1 VKTFRICNDECQGGS
16 EALVDDN
23 SVSLSLTLPC
33 SSPGGRAALVQ
44 FDPLAAPCF
53 NGYQD
58 AFQERGEE
66 YAAAVLAAKE
76 AADAVQAETT
86 RVKGVSSN
94 SAMSAFLVH
103 VVVAL
108 FSSFLGKWFGL
119 EASLLQQ
126 TAVVLPAAAAGDND
140 GGGAPAG
147 AAAAFAAEAA
157 LAIAHR
163 PYKLRR
169 ELLGL
174 YGYVILSFIAL
185 FATTLAWF
193 GSLQKD
199 SSVCCAPP
207 RFFVHFVS

>member
-1 VKTFRICNDECQGGS
+1 M
-16 EALVDDN
+16 DDG

-53 NGYQD
+53 DGYQD

-119 EASLLQQ
+119 EASLLQ

-140 GGGAPAG
+140 GGGAPANV
-147 AAAAFAAEAA
+147 AALAAEAA

-199 SSVCCAPP
+199 SSVCAPP